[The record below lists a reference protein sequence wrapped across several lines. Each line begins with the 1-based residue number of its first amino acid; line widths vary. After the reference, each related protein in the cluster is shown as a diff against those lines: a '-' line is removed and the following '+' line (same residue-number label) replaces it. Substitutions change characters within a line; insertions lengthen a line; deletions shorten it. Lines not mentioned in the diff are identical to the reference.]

1 MSANNKSSQVSIV
14 AIIVMALF
22 VIFIYS
28 SILQGISFFIN
39 PTKDMVASTPSP
51 QVAWTLAIYQDL
63 YVVYSYLLDVLSN
76 QYAVAVLIALGI
88 VVLSLTYYWYW
99 RQQTYGA

>member
-1 MSANNKSSQVSIV
+1 MPQQEQQVSIV
-14 AIIVMALF
+14 SIIVITLF
-22 VIFIYS
+22 AIFIFS
-28 SILQGISFFIN
+28 SILQGVSFILN
-39 PTKDMVASTPSP
+39 PTKDMVSSTPSP

-63 YVVYSYLLDVLSN
+63 YVVYSYILAVLSN
-76 QYAVAVLIALGI
+76 QYADAVLIAFGI